1 MDTNQKHT
9 ICVLDGHALNP
20 GDLSWESIAALGDFT
35 LYDRTNPEDVIERAK
50 DADILLINKI
60 NMTADVINRLPRLK
74 YIGEQATGFNN
85 IDLEA
90 AKERGIIVSNIP
102 AYSTDS
108 VAQLVFAH
116 ILNITNRIGHYAQE
130 VREGKWTQSK
140 DFCYWDTPL
149 IELKGKKIGI
159 VGLGHTGSAVA
170 RIAEGFGMEVYA
182 YTSKNFLQLP
192 HNIHKVSLDELFS
205 TCDIISLHCPL
216 TPDTQHL
223 VNASRLKSMKPTAIL
238 INTSRGPVVNEQE
251 LATALNNGTI
261 AAFGGDVLSVEPARA
276 DNPLL
281 TAKNCYLTPHTAW
294 GTLEAR
300 TRLMTI
306 LKENI
311 EAFLS
316 GKPQNV
322 VNK

>member
-1 MDTNQKHT
+1 MKTTQQHT

-20 GDLSWESIAALGDFT
+20 GDLSWNEIASLGKLT
-35 LYDRTNPEDVIERAK
+35 IYDRTTPEDVIERAK

-60 NMTADVINRLPRLK
+60 NMTADVINQLPNLK

-85 IDLEA
+85 IDLQTA
-90 AKERGIIVSNIP
+90 RERGIIVTNIP
-102 AYSTDS
+102 AYSTNS

-116 ILNITNRIGHYAQE
+116 ILNITNRVGHYAKE
-130 VREGKWTQSK
+130 VRKGSWTNSL
-140 DFCYWDTPL
+140 DFCYWNTPL
-149 IELKGKKIGI
+149 IELAGKTIGI
-159 VGLGHTGSAVA
+159 IGLGHTGQAVA
-170 RIAEGFGMEVYA
+170 RIAEGFGMKVCA
-182 YTSKNFLQLP
+182 FTSKNFLQLP
-192 HNIHKVSLDELFS
+192 HDIRKVSLDELFS
-205 TCDIISLHCPL
+205 TCDVISLHCPL
-216 TPDTQHL
+216 TSETKNL
-223 VNASRLKSMKPTAIL
+223 VNADRLKLMKKTAIL
-238 INTSRGPVVNEQE
+238 INTSRGPVINEKD
-251 LATALNNGTI
+251 LADALNSGTI
-261 AAFGGDVLSVEPARA
+261 AAFGGDVLSSEPPKA

-294 GTLEAR
+294 GTHEAR

-311 EAFLS
+311 EAYLN

>member
-1 MDTNQKHT
+1 METTQKPV
-9 ICVLDGHALNP
+9 ICVLDGYALNP
-20 GDLSWESIAALGDFT
+20 GDLSWDGIAELGDLT
-35 LYDRTNPEDVIERAK
+35 VYERTASSEVTARASE
-50 DADILLINKI
+50 AEILLVNKI
-60 NMTADVINRLPRLK
+60 AMTKDVINALPRLK

-90 AKERGIIVSNIP
+90 ARQKGIVVTNIP

-116 ILNITNRIGHYAQE
+116 ILNITNRVGHYARE
-130 VREGKWTQSK
+130 VRDGRWTSNP
-140 DFCYWDTPL
+140 DFCYWNTPL
-149 IELKGKKIGI
+149 MELRGKRIGI

-170 RIAEGFGMEVYA
+170 RIAESFGMEVWA

-192 HNIHKVSLDELFS
+192 HDIHKASLDELFS
-205 TCDIISLHCPL
+205 SCDIISLHCPL
-216 TPDTQHL
+216 TPQTKDL
-223 VNASRLKSMKPTAIL
+223 VNAARLKQMKKTAIL
-238 INTSRGPVVNEQE
+238 INTSRGPVVNEHDVAE
-251 LATALNNGTI
+251 ALKNGTI
-261 AAFGGDVLSVEPARA
+261 AAFGADVLSTEPPAA

-281 TAKNCYLTPHTAW
+281 SAPHCFLTPHTAW

-311 EAFLS
+311 EAYLK